1 MSQVRTLVALRDA
14 ALVETTVSA
23 DRPSLPV
30 DGVDVTNW
38 RTNNAFS
45 SPYVAMFLDGT
56 VAASVN
62 SPTGGVDGV
71 ELWGYRLSQWWRIG
85 VINKGAPIVLAG
97 NLQGYAT
104 KINVVGIFERL
115 ALAGTSSAGVVA
127 VKFAPIDEWT
137 S

>member
-14 ALVETTVSA
+14 SLVVVPISA
-23 DRPSLPV
+23 ARPSV
-30 DGVDVTNW
+30 AADGVDVTNW

-45 SPYVAMFLDGT
+45 SPFVALFIDGT
-56 VAASVN
+56 VAASVA
-62 SPTGGVDGV
+62 SPTGGADGV
-71 ELWGYRLSQWWRIG
+71 ELWGYQLSQWWRLG

-115 ALAGTSSAGVVA
+115 ALAGTPSAGVVSA
-127 VKFAPIDEWT
+127 KFAPIDEWT